1 MNRNSKRKVFAATSA
16 VCGLLAV
23 GGIGL
28 STYAAYTV
36 ASNTY
41 NYVTTPAFGADI
53 VENYVQPPDG
63 VYPGQDVT
71 KEVSVSNTGTTP
83 ELVRI
88 SLEKR
93 IGHLGEDGN
102 VVNDESLDLDKM
114 ILNTDTESWE
124 LRDDGWYYYKDVL
137 EPGGE
142 TTKLLKSF
150 SLEEGLTDDY
160 QSLDCQIVVNAET
173 IQFGGGSE
181 AVWGIDLADIGL
193 QWTDGDYEDTETSVN
208 FLGESE
214 KFDIEVAKTDL
225 FANFKDVLPGSTRSQ
240 VIQVTNSSK
249 DTVTI
254 GLDAMELDLEEK
266 RIQGDSEQV
275 RALMMDYATAKVSDA
290 DGNVVYDG
298 PVGGQGECDI
308 DLGEFAPGES
318 KALHVSLSVSPDMD
332 ADAQSLM
339 GSVSWEFSAA
349 MADKPEEPVKQW
361 LTKTSDLGLL
371 RWGILLT
378 IAGCVGT
385 IVSKVW
391 ERLSNRNSDHASYR
405 KGRAVR

>member
-1 MNRNSKRKVFAATSA
+1 MAKKSKRKVFAAASA
-16 VCGLLAV
+16 MCGLLAV
-23 GGIGL
+23 GGLGL
-28 STYAAYTV
+28 SAYAAYAV

-53 VENYVQPPDG
+53 VENYVEPPEG

-83 ELVRI
+83 ELVRV

-102 VVNDESLDLDKM
+102 VIQDDSLDVGKMLLDLD
-114 ILNTDTESWE
+114 TETWK
-124 LRDDGWYYYKDVL
+124 DGGDGYYYYCDVL
-137 EPGGE
+137 EPGAE

-181 AVWGIDLADIGL
+181 SAWGIELSDLGL
-193 QWTDGDYEDTETSVN
+193 QWTEGDYEDTQTSVT

-214 KFDIEVAKTDL
+214 KFDIELAKTDL
-225 FANFKDVLPGSTRSQ
+225 FSNFKDVLPGSTRSQ
-240 VIQVTNSSK
+240 VILVKNGSK
-249 DTVTI
+249 DTVTM
-254 GLDAMELDLEEK
+254 GLDSMELDLDEK
-266 RIQGDSEQV
+266 RVIGDSEKIK
-275 RALMMDYATAKVSDA
+275 ALMMEYATAKVTDK

-298 PVGGQGECDI
+298 PVGGQGQCDI
-308 DLGEFAPGES
+308 DLGEFAPGEER
-318 KALHVSLSVSPDMD
+318 ALNVALSVSPDMD
-332 ADAQSLM
+332 AESQSLM
-339 GSVSWEFSAA
+339 GSVSWQFSAA

-361 LTKTSDLGLL
+361 LTKTGDLGLL
-371 RWGILLT
+371 RLGILL
-378 IAGCVGT
+378 AGAGIVGAAAT
-385 IVSKVW
+385 KVSEKVA
-391 ERLSNRNSDHASYR
+391 EK
-405 KGRAVR
+405 KGGKKRAR